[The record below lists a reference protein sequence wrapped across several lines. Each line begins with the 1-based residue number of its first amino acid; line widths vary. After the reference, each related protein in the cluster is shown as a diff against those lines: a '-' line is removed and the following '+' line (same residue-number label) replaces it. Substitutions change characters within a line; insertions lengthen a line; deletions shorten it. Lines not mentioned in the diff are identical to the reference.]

1 MKNYICFQNCPF
13 IYVDL
18 NLTLLKFTRINMN
31 FLWVPCSFPHI
42 SCIPMLIDSWKK
54 KKKKNKYK
62 SFFFLILGD
71 FKICCQI
78 RVSPIME
85 KPNTWIN
92 SAMKYPSE
100 PGPRKVHKHTTMF
113 VDIFEKFYKGKKK
126 KKLFFYWINC
136 VFGSYLI
143 HNISIWSITFQL
155 CQFSP

>member
-1 MKNYICFQNCPF
+1 MDRGLSEMEWGEIISENGGLVNGEGAARDQNLWQSLPWSITQTKSFQNCPF

-42 SCIPMLIDSWKK
+42 SWIPTFIDSW
-54 KKKKNKYK
+54 KKKNKYK
-62 SFFFLILGD
+62 SFFFFNLGW

-92 SAMKYPSE
+92 SAMKSKWAYS
-100 PGPRKVHKHTTMF
+100 T
-113 VDIFEKFYKGKKK
+113 KGSQT
-126 KKLFFYWINC
+126 Y
-136 VFGSYLI
+136 
-143 HNISIWSITFQL
+143 
-155 CQFSP
+155 

>member
-31 FLWVPCSFPHI
+31 FLWVPCALPHI
-42 SCIPMLIDSWKK
+42 SWIPMLIDNWKK

-62 SFFFLILGD
+62 SFFFFKILGD

-78 RVSPIME
+78 HVSPIME

-100 PGPRKVHKHTTMF
+100 PVPRKVHKHTRMF
-113 VDIFEKFYKGKKK
+113 VNIFEKFYKAKKK
-126 KKLFFYWINC
+126 KKLKITIFL
-136 VFGSYLI
+136 YLI
-143 HNISIWSITFQL
+143 LERKFSIFFLNSNIETSFWV
-155 CQFSP
+155 